1 MSLTSADCSL
11 RRNIGWG
18 FDNSDRVDPQIPEG
32 TVMTTTPVRPALAAA
47 TAFASV
53 SISAFAWLGLAP
65 TAHASPLDAP
75 RNYVASLRAGGTQCR
90 PLTYQI
96 ALENM
101 AQNYARTENVASLSG
116 GYHGYTT
123 GYLGSGDPAQQAIDS
138 AISKAKPGIEDC
150 SNTDYGVGYVRHD
163 DRSVD
168 VVTIVFGR
176 AA

>member
-1 MSLTSADCSL
+1 
-11 RRNIGWG
+11 
-18 FDNSDRVDPQIPEG
+18 
-32 TVMTTTPVRPALAAA
+32 MTTRVSASFA
-47 TAFASV
+47 TATVVVGVITGTFVGAV
-53 SISAFAWLGLAP
+53 GTP
-65 TAHASPLDAP
+65 TAYASPLDGP
-75 RNYVASLRAGGTQCR
+75 RNYVANLRAGGTQCR
-90 PLTYQI
+90 PLTYQM

-123 GYLGSGDPAQQAIDS
+123 GYLGSGDPAQQATDS

-150 SNTDYGVGYVRHD
+150 SNTDYGVGFVRHE

>member
-1 MSLTSADCSL
+1 
-11 RRNIGWG
+11 
-18 FDNSDRVDPQIPEG
+18 
-32 TVMTTTPVRPALAAA
+32 MTATRTLVSLAAA
-47 TAFASV
+47 TVLASIGV
-53 SISAFAWLGLAP
+53 GTSTVILGAP
-65 TAHASPLDAP
+65 IAHGSPLDGP
-75 RNYVASLRAGGTQCR
+75 RNEVRNLRAGGTQCP
-90 PLTYQI
+90 PLTYLP

-101 AQNYARTENVASLSG
+101 AQNYARTENVSSLNG

-123 GYLGSGDPAQQAIDS
+123 GYLGSGDPALQATDS

-150 SNTDYGVGYVRHD
+150 SNTDYGVGFIRHE

>member
-1 MSLTSADCSL
+1 MSITSARCSL
-11 RRNIGWG
+11 KRNL
-18 FDNSDRVDPQIPEG
+18 DRVYADPIASIGTTEE
-32 TVMTTTPVRPALAAA
+32 TVMTTTRARASLAVA
-47 TAFASV
+47 TAFASLV
-53 SISAFAWLGLAP
+53 ISTFTCMPGAP
-65 TAHASPLDAP
+65 TAHGSPLDQP
-75 RNYVASLRAGGTQCR
+75 RNEVANLRRGGTQCP
-90 PLTYQI
+90 PLTYQS

-101 AQNYARTENVASLSG
+101 AQNYARTENVASLNG

-123 GYLGSGDPAQQAIDS
+123 GFLGSGDPALQATDS

-150 SNTDYGVGYVRHD
+150 SNTDYGVGFVRHD